1 MGTGTITDFGV
12 PMNETDIDFAISTPS
27 LAAGYYNFVVTT
39 AKAKVSGSGNMSLQ
53 LGILPVDSDGETR
66 TPGANLFLT
75 VPVKTP
81 AEILEAAGVETQ
93 KSVPG
98 KFHLRRARQYIGAV
112 NEGLL
117 SDHPLFHPETK
128 TWTLSGEEIDDGTA
142 QAARKTVAR
151 EVLNFFNDTW
161 QDPSLL
167 VGGSFY
173 AQVSYKEGN
182 RFPNIDRIGSELPE
196 GEEVV
201 L

>member
-1 MGTGTITDFGV
+1 MGTAVITDFGV
-12 PMNETDIDFAISTPS
+12 PMNETDIDLAVSTPT

-39 AKAKVSGSGNMSLQ
+39 AKAKVSGSGNMSIQ
-53 LGILPVDSDGETR
+53 LGILPVDTEGETR

-81 AEILEAAGVETQ
+81 AEILDAAGIEQQ

-112 NEGLL
+112 SPKLL
-117 SDHPLFHPETK
+117 SEHPMFHPETK
-128 TWTLSGEEIDDGTA
+128 SWTLNSEEVDDGTA
-142 QAARKTVAR
+142 QAGRKTVAR
-151 EVLNFFNDTW
+151 EVLSFFNDVW

-167 VGGSFY
+167 IGGSFY

-182 RFPNIDRIGSELPE
+182 RFPNIDRIGAALPE